1 MLYKKWINFI
11 VFPSD
16 TNKVK
21 TREDRLNTKNALT
34 QAEKFENTELAKKLG
49 YIVSWD
55 DYNFKD
61 DDFEAIW
68 IDDIGNVIIWTDKR
82 IWSLHRRIDG
92 KEKMF
97 YLPRNP
103 DSDLL
108 L

>member
-1 MLYKKWINFI
+1 MLYKKWIDFI

-34 QAEKFENTELAKKLG
+34 QNERFENPELAKKLG
-49 YIVSWD
+49 YIVDWD
-55 DYNFKD
+55 GFEFKD

-82 IWSLHRRIDG
+82 IWTLYQRIDG
-92 KEKMF
+92 KEGMI

-103 DSDLL
+103 DLNLL
-108 L
+108 F